1 MSQPPTGPEG
11 FPTPSAGP
19 DQPPSAADQTVS
31 YAAGPRAADPTVPHP
46 TVPHP
51 AVPQPTAADPTA
63 RYQAGQPAPQQ
74 QPYAPVQA
82 TPQQYASGQA
92 TPQQYASGQAT
103 PQYGTAQP
111 IPPQY
116 GVPQAAPTYLAS
128 APPYAGQV
136 SAPPHGQPMSA
147 PPVSGSTYGQP
158 MSAPPVSGPAYG
170 QPMSAPPVSGPAY
183 GQPMS
188 APPVSGPAYGQ
199 PMSAPPGMAP
209 PYGPA
214 GAPAGGRGR
223 AVLVLALVAALLFV
237 VSGVMTGLYV
247 TKNGE
252 LNRTEKR
259 LTGQVSERDGTIA
272 ANTTEITKLK
282 SDLQTMQDKLD
293 NTEQDLTGTRND
305 RDEQARQKKVIASC
319 LDKLTTALGAA
330 AAGNKSAYDAA
341 MKGLDKVCDEAE
353 NYL

>member
-11 FPTPSAGP
+11 LPPATPTPPAGSP
-19 DQPPSAADQTVS
+19 DPDATVQH
-31 YAAGPRAADPTVPHP
+31 AAGTDATVQHAAGTDPTV
-46 TVPHP
+46 
-51 AVPQPTAADPTA
+51 
-63 RYQAGQPAPQQ
+63 RYPAGQPAPQQ
-74 QPYAPVQA
+74 YAP
-82 TPQQYASGQA
+82 GQA
-92 TPQQYASGQAT
+92 APQYGAAAPTQ
-103 PQYGTAQP
+103 PQYGT
-111 IPPQY
+111 PQTPGY
-116 GVPQAAPTYLAS
+116 PAS
-128 APPYAGQV
+128 APPYA
-136 SAPPHGQPMSA
+136 
-147 PPVSGSTYGQP
+147 GQP

-188 APPVSGPAYGQ
+188 G
-199 PMSAPPGMAP
+199 PPGMV
-209 PYGPA
+209 PYGA
-214 GAPAGGRGR
+214 AAAPRRGR

-237 VSGVMTGLYV
+237 LSGVMTGLFV
-247 TKNGE
+247 TKNNE

-259 LTGQVSERDGTIA
+259 LTGQVSQRDGTIA
-272 ANTTEITKLK
+272 ANTTEIGKLK
-282 SDLQTMQDKLD
+282 TDLQAMQDKLD

-330 AAGNKSAYDAA
+330 AAGNKGAYDAA

>member
-11 FPTPSAGP
+11 LPPATPE
-19 DQPPSAADQTVS
+19 QFPSAADQTV
-31 YAAGPRAADPTVPHP
+31 AHPTVPHP

-51 AVPQPTAADPTA
+51 TADRTA
-63 RYQAGQPAPQQ
+63 QYPAGPPAPAPQQ
-74 QPYAPVQA
+74 YAPAQP
-82 TPQQYASGQA
+82 TPQQYAPGQA
-92 TPQQYASGQAT
+92 APQYGAAQPVP
-103 PQYGTAQP
+103 PQYGT
-111 IPPQY
+111 
-116 GVPQAAPTYLAS
+116 PQAPAGYPAS

-136 SAPPHGQPMSA
+136 
-147 PPVSGSTYGQP
+147 
-158 MSAPPVSGPAYG
+158 
-170 QPMSAPPVSGPAY
+170 
-183 GQPMS
+183 S

-209 PYGPA
+209 PFGPP
-214 GAPAGGRGR
+214 PARGSGRGR

-272 ANTTEITKLK
+272 ANTTEIAKLK
-282 SDLQTMQDKLD
+282 TDLQTMQDKLD

-330 AAGNKSAYDAA
+330 AAGNKGAYDSA
-341 MKGLDKVCDEAE
+341 MKGLDKVCDEAD

>member
-1 MSQPPTGPEG
+1 MSQPPTGPTDS
-11 FPTPSAGP
+11 PPAGP
-19 DQPPSAADQTVS
+19 NQSPSDADQTV
-31 YAAGPRAADPTVPHP
+31 
-46 TVPHP
+46 
-51 AVPQPTAADPTA
+51 
-63 RYQAGQPAPQQ
+63 RYPAGQPAPPQQ
-74 QPYAPVQA
+74 QYAPGQPV
-82 TPQQYASGQA
+82 PQQYA
-92 TPQQYASGQAT
+92 PGQAT
-103 PQYGTAQP
+103 PQYGAAQP
-111 IPPQY
+111 TPPQY
-116 GVPQAAPTYLAS
+116 AAPPAPPGHPAS

-136 SAPPHGQPMSA
+136 
-147 PPVSGSTYGQP
+147 
-158 MSAPPVSGPAYG
+158 SAPPVSGPAYG

-199 PMSAPPGMAP
+199 PMSAPPGMVP

-214 GAPAGGRGR
+214 GGPVGGRGR

-259 LTGQVSERDGTIA
+259 LTGQVGERDGTIA
-272 ANTTEITKLK
+272 ANTTEIAKLK
-282 SDLQTMQDKLD
+282 TDLQTMQDKLD

-330 AAGNKSAYDAA
+330 AAGNKGAYESA

>member
-11 FPTPSAGP
+11 LPPATPTPPAGSP
-19 DQPPSAADQTVS
+19 DPDATVQH
-31 YAAGPRAADPTVPHP
+31 AAGTDATVQHAPDPDATVQH
-46 TVPHP
+46 
-51 AVPQPTAADPTA
+51 A
-63 RYQAGQPAPQQ
+63 AGQPAPQQ
-74 QPYAPVQA
+74 YAPGQP
-82 TPQQYASGQA
+82 TPPQQYGPGQTA
-92 TPQQYASGQAT
+92 PQQQYAPGQAA
-103 PQYGTAQP
+103 PQYGA
-111 IPPQY
+111 
-116 GVPQAAPTYLAS
+116 AAPTQRQYGTPQTPGYPAS
-128 APPYAGQV
+128 APPYA
-136 SAPPHGQPMSA
+136 
-147 PPVSGSTYGQP
+147 GQP

-199 PMSAPPGMAP
+199 PMSGPPGMV
-209 PYGPA
+209 PYGA
-214 GAPAGGRGR
+214 AAAPRRGR

-237 VSGVMTGLYV
+237 LSGVMTGLFV
-247 TKNGE
+247 TKNNE

-259 LTGQVSERDGTIA
+259 LTGQVSQRDGTIA
-272 ANTTEITKLK
+272 ANTTEIGKLK
-282 SDLQTMQDKLD
+282 TDLQAMQDKLD

-330 AAGNKSAYDAA
+330 GAGNKGAYDAA

>member
-1 MSQPPTGPEG
+1 MSQPPTGPDG
-11 FPTPSAGP
+11 FPPVTPRPPAGP
-19 DQPPSAADQTVS
+19 GQPPSAADQTVS
-31 YAAGPRAADPTVPHP
+31 YAAGPSGSDPTVPHP
-46 TVPHP
+46 SAPHP
-51 AVPQPTAADPTA
+51 SAAEPTVQYPAGPPAPQQYAP
-63 RYQAGQPAPQQ
+63 GQPAPQQ
-74 QPYAPVQA
+74 QYAP
-82 TPQQYASGQA
+82 GQA
-92 TPQQYASGQAT
+92 A
-103 PQYGTAQP
+103 PQYGAAQP
-111 IPPQY
+111 VPPQY
-116 GVPQAAPTYLAS
+116 GVPQAPPGYPAS

-136 SAPPHGQPMSA
+136 
-147 PPVSGSTYGQP
+147 
-158 MSAPPVSGPAYG
+158 SAPPVSGPAYG
-170 QPMSAPPVSGPAY
+170 QPMSAPPVSGPSY

-209 PYGPA
+209 PYGPT
-214 GAPAGGRGR
+214 GAPGAGRGR

-237 VSGVMTGLYV
+237 VSGVMTGLFV
-247 TKNGE
+247 TKNNE

-259 LTGQVSERDGTIA
+259 LTGQVSQRDDTIA

-282 SDLQTMQDKLD
+282 TDLQTMQEKLD

-341 MKGLDKVCDEAE
+341 MKGLDKVCDEAD

>member
-11 FPTPSAGP
+11 FPPATPTPPAGSP
-19 DQPPSAADQTVS
+19 DPDATVQH
-31 YAAGPRAADPTVPHP
+31 AAGNDPTVRY
-46 TVPHP
+46 P
-51 AVPQPTAADPTA
+51 AGQPAQQQYAPGQPTPPQQYAPGQPASQQQYAP
-63 RYQAGQPAPQQ
+63 GQPAPQQ
-74 QPYAPVQA
+74 QYAP
-82 TPQQYASGQA
+82 GQA
-92 TPQQYASGQAT
+92 A
-103 PQYGTAQP
+103 PQYGT
-111 IPPQY
+111 PQTPGY
-116 GVPQAAPTYLAS
+116 PAS
-128 APPYAGQV
+128 APPYA
-136 SAPPHGQPMSA
+136 
-147 PPVSGSTYGQP
+147 GQP

-199 PMSAPPGMAP
+199 PMSGPPGMAP
-209 PYGPA
+209 Y
-214 GAPAGGRGR
+214 GAPAAPRRGR

-237 VSGVMTGLYV
+237 VSGVMTGLFV
-247 TKNGE
+247 TKNNE

-259 LTGQVSERDGTIA
+259 LTGQVSQRDGTIA
-272 ANTTEITKLK
+272 ANTTEIAKLK
-282 SDLQTMQDKLD
+282 TDLQTMQDKLD

-330 AAGNKSAYDAA
+330 AAGNKGAYDAA

>member
-11 FPTPSAGP
+11 LPPATPTPPAGSP
-19 DQPPSAADQTVS
+19 DPDATVRH
-31 YAAGPRAADPTVPHP
+31 AAGTDPTVQYP
-46 TVPHP
+46 
-51 AVPQPTAADPTA
+51 
-63 RYQAGQPAPQQ
+63 AGQPAPQQ
-74 QPYAPVQA
+74 YAPGQP
-82 TPQQYASGQA
+82 TPPQQYAPGHA
-92 TPQQYASGQAT
+92 G
-103 PQYGTAQP
+103 PQYGAPAQ
-111 IPPQY
+111 PQY
-116 GVPQAAPTYLAS
+116 GPPQTPGYPAS
-128 APPYAGQV
+128 APPYA
-136 SAPPHGQPMSA
+136 
-147 PPVSGSTYGQP
+147 GQP

-199 PMSAPPGMAP
+199 PMSAPPVSGPAYGQPMSGPPGMP
-209 PYGPA
+209 PYGA
-214 GAPAGGRGR
+214 APVPRRGR

-237 VSGVMTGLYV
+237 VSGVMTGLFV
-247 TKNGE
+247 TKNNE

-259 LTGQVSERDGTIA
+259 LTAQVSQRDGTIA
-272 ANTTEITKLK
+272 ANTTEIAKLK
-282 SDLQTMQDKLD
+282 TDLQAMQDKLD

-330 AAGNKSAYDAA
+330 AAGNRSAYNAA

>member
-51 AVPQPTAADPTA
+51 AVPQPTAADPTR

-74 QPYAPVQA
+74 QYAPVQP
-82 TPQQYASGQA
+82 TPQQYAPGQA

-111 IPPQY
+111 VPPQY
-116 GVPQAAPTYLAS
+116 GVPQAAPTYPAS
-128 APPYAGQV
+128 TPPYAGQV

-147 PPVSGSTYGQP
+147 PPVSGST
-158 MSAPPVSGPAYG
+158 
-170 QPMSAPPVSGPAY
+170 Y